1 MAAPRL
7 TSWSR
12 FGAYQ
17 GEITSIS
24 SFVHKAKL
32 NGEDSITFETLE
44 SPTLAKGSY
53 LLWRDYEDEWHEH
66 IVTNIE
72 QTHGSSKRSWKVYA
86 VMSMCELAQDYVI
99 DKRPGA
105 QTPTTASAALA
116 SILDGTRWDVGPVD
130 LSTRGGTTV
139 YHKTV
144 YDGLSALVK
153 EWGGQM
159 VPRITVDPLSGVTAR
174 AIEWR
179 DHLGHVTPQRRLEF
193 GHDLGGITRTVDDA
207 SPITAV
213 YAWGKGEQLD
223 SGGYGRRIGIED
235 VTPDGLPYVH
245 DDSLLATWG
254 ILGPDGTPQ
263 HRFGELVDGNETDPA
278 KLKAKADA
286 YLADHCQPTVSYKGD
301 VAAYADV
308 GSDVEGLHL
317 GDELQAVDRG
327 LDVRVQARVIEISR
341 DYVDRS
347 KTKVTLGN
355 FLGTLADQFA
365 SLKADVSGLVAKSSG
380 LDVVSDA
387 GSSYLDAVITA
398 LNAMFN
404 ASGGYLTFDTSTGL
418 TVMDADNF
426 DDATKAMNIS
436 GAGFRIANSKSGT
449 EWVWRTFGTGDGFVA
464 DQIITGVLTAIRI
477 QSAIDPT
484 NYLDLA
490 TGKGYFSQLVVGK
503 VGTSEDDYAKIGA
516 ASAVG
521 YSTTGGQSYSLA
533 GTGIVYV
540 EDAAEAIRILRCGNR
555 DELDIQAVTGTTSNV
570 LIRMLPTVGEINL
583 KSGSDVVGFGFDKH
597 HFHLAHWDGSAVDTT
612 VIPIGYSVVPVYRLR
627 YPSTQAGVP
636 DAHIWTMSIS
646 ERSSLLGAGWLDE
659 GIAFHAFSENSS

>member
-32 NGEDSITFETLE
+32 NGEDSITFEVLE

-72 QTHGSSKRSWKVYA
+72 QTHSSNRRSWKVYA

-159 VPRITVDPLSGVTAR
+159 VPRITVDPLTGVTAR

-245 DDSLLATWG
+245 DDSLLPIWG

-263 HRFGELVDGNETDPA
+263 HRFGELVDGNCEDPA
-278 KLKAKADA
+278 KLLEEANA
-286 YLADHCQPTVSYKGD
+286 YLEQHSQPTVSYKGD

-308 GSDVEGLHL
+308 GADVEGLHL

-380 LDVVSDA
+380 LDVVSEA
-387 GSSYLDAVITA
+387 GSSYLDAVITT

-404 ASGGYLTFDTSTGL
+404 ASGGYVNFYPTTGI

-464 DQIITGVLTAIRI
+464 DQIITGILTAIRI

-503 VGTSEDDYAKIGA
+503 IGTSETNYATIGA
-516 ASAVG
+516 DDAAYFNSNDGSTFRTSGSGIIYYREGVKAFEIIDDGSHGTFLQTFGTDGSTVVQQIYLPKTGSPVIKGSGGMTFSVDSSGMAVRKWEAG
-521 YSTTGGQSYSLA
+521 AGGTGGSK
-533 GTGIVYV
+533 V
-540 EDAAEAIRILRCGNR
+540 
-555 DELDIQAVTGTTSNV
+555 
-570 LIRMLPTVGEINL
+570 
-583 KSGSDVVGFGFDKH
+583 
-597 HFHLAHWDGSAVDTT
+597 T
-612 VIPIGYSVVPVYRLR
+612 VIPPGYTLTALKHCYNTNNG
-627 YPSTQAGVP
+627 YHYYTTGACPSG
-636 DAHIWTMSIS
+636 WTEQETVGYVFVAS
-646 ERSSLLGAGWLDE
+646 
-659 GIAFHAFSENSS
+659 

>member
-1 MAAPRL
+1 MVLMAAPRL

-12 FGAYQ
+12 FGEYL
-17 GEITSIS
+17 GEINALS

-72 QTHGSSKRSWKVYA
+72 QTHSSSKRSWKVYA
-86 VMSMCELAQDYVI
+86 VASMCELAQDYVI

-105 QTPTTASAALA
+105 QTPTTAALA
-116 SILDGTRWDVGPVD
+116 LAAILDGTRWDVGPVD

-179 DHLGHVTPQRRLEF
+179 DHLGHITPQRRLEF
-193 GHDLGGITRTVDDA
+193 GRDLGGITRTVDDA

-254 ILGPDGTPQ
+254 IIGPDGTPQ
-263 HRFGELVDGNETDPA
+263 HRFGELVDGNCEDPA
-278 KLKAKADA
+278 KLKAEADA
-286 YLADHCQPTVSYKGD
+286 YLEQHSQPTVSYKGD

-308 GSDVEGLHL
+308 GADVEGLHL
-317 GDELQAVDRG
+317 GDELQVVDS
-327 LDVRVQARVIEISR
+327 DIIVRVQARIIEVIR

-380 LDVVSDA
+380 LDVVSEA
-387 GSSYLDAVITA
+387 GSSYLDAVITT

-404 ASGGYLTFDTSTGL
+404 ASGGYVNFDPSTGL
-418 TVMDADNF
+418 TVMDAATYDI
-426 DDATKAMNIS
+426 ATKAMNIS

-449 EWVWRTFGTGDGFVA
+449 DWVWRTFGTGDGFVA

-503 VGTSEDDYAKIGA
+503 VGVSETNYATIGESTAFVINSGRGSISRVTGNGIIYYQDDKLSIELLVDSGNNMYLQALRPDGTLVGQLRFNSGSGASLSYYTSNGHIETFDIWETTGMT
-516 ASAVG
+516 VG
-521 YSTTGGQSYSLA
+521 Y
-533 GTGIVYV
+533 
-540 EDAAEAIRILRCGNR
+540 
-555 DELDIQAVTGTTSNV
+555 
-570 LIRMLPTVGEINL
+570 
-583 KSGSDVVGFGFDKH
+583 
-597 HFHLAHWDGSAVDTT
+597 WDGSTYKST
-612 VIPIGYSVVPVYRLR
+612 SIPPGYTLAYVHRLIN
-627 YPSTQAGVP
+627 PSGE
-636 DAHIWTMSIS
+636 HFWTIDGA
-646 ERSSLLGAGWLDE
+646 ELANLIAAGWNE
-659 GIAFHAFSENSS
+659 ETNAGFYAFAKS